1 MSEFLLALALVFV
14 SFAVLTLAAR
24 GALKHVINLSRA
36 LRIPEFTISFLLV
49 GIIAIFPELSIG
61 ISSALSGVSSFG
73 LGIVFGSNIAD
84 LALIVGLVAFFSGG
98 IRLKSATVSRSNFF
112 IFITLLPVALVLDG
126 EISRID
132 GAILLFAFFVYVF
145 FMLFHGNREP
155 VFLASE
161 RRAVE
166 LDLGMLLIYIAV
178 MLAASH
184 FITEVAMQISSLL
197 SVPLFFIGAVI
208 AVGTCMPELVFALQA
223 SKTKYGETGLGDILG
238 NVFADCLLTIGLI
251 ALISP
256 IRPQNLGLVILTGSL
271 MIAAMLVL
279 VWFIHTDRKI
289 SKKEGAFLLALY
301 FLFMALQWAGES
313 SLI

>member
-1 MSEFLLALALVFV
+1 MPELLLAAILVLFF
-14 SFAVLTLAAR
+14 FAVLTFAAR
-24 GALKHVINLSRA
+24 GALKHVINLSRT
-36 LRIPEFTISFLLV
+36 LRIPEFTIGFLFV

-84 LALIVGLVAFFSGG
+84 LALITGLVAFFSGG
-98 IRLKSATVSRSNFF
+98 IKLKSATISRSNFF
-112 IFITLLPVALVLDG
+112 VFITLLPVALVLDG

-132 GAILLFAFFVYVF
+132 GAILLLSFIFYVF
-145 FMLFHGNREP
+145 FMLSHGNRKP
-155 VFLASE
+155 VFEASDT
-161 RRAVE
+161 RALE
-166 LDLGMLLIYIAV
+166 FDIGMLLIYIAI
-178 MLAASH
+178 MLAAGH
-184 FITEVAMQISSLL
+184 FITEIAMQMSSLL

-223 SKTKYGETGLGDILG
+223 SKTKHGETGLGDILG
-238 NVFADCLLTIGLI
+238 NVFADCLLTIGII

-313 SLI
+313 SLL